1 LDLALDCG
9 QRRAV
14 AICPPVGIHDPDP
27 AAVQAADDGR
37 DRNYTWSVAADPADP
52 DVWFLSASTG
62 PFAAHGGRDA
72 QARIYR
78 REGDRPW
85 EEVADPGRAM
95 PYALAFGRDGRLFA
109 ALSDGRILEG
119 REWRELD
126 LRGDRISE
134 LHALAAAV

>member
-1 LDLALDCG
+1 
-9 QRRAV
+9 V
-14 AICPPVGIHDPDP
+14 AP
-27 AAVQAADDGR
+27 
-37 DRNYTWSVAADPADP
+37 DPADP
-52 DVWFLSASTG
+52 GVWFVSASTG

-78 REGDRPW
+78 RVGDRPW

-95 PYALAFGRDGRLFA
+95 PYALAFGPDGRLFA

-119 REWRELD
+119 GEWRELD

-134 LHALAAAV
+134 LHALAAAA